1 MEITL
6 QLSSL
11 ISLLGI
17 TIALV
22 FSLLLYFFHWGNQL
36 ANRCLSLMLVAYSLL
51 ALCMVL
57 ISENPQSSLH
67 VYHLLSLQFTLG
79 PLIYFYTR
87 LLTKKNFRWKR
98 QHLWHLLPMISSLFI
113 WQLQSSLLTINGVNY
128 VDCNWASEQC
138 SVLYQG
144 RFIYRLATY
153 ISLFVYLSISLSILR
168 AYLRHIKN
176 SCSAIEEINLNWLKI
191 LIGALLFYTVLA
203 SIREVY
209 GRLTV
214 DLPIYYPI
222 PLFFSIF
229 LASFGI
235 LQRKI
240 PQENLTQQKQNLS
253 LGNEKKYETSSL
265 TQEGAKLIWSALQ
278 QYMKLQKPYLQPG
291 LKIANL
297 ARQMEVST
305 SHLSETINGQTNQS
319 FYEYINIYRVV
330 EAKKLMVDKSLDYCS
345 ITDIGY
351 QCGFNSNS
359 TFFTYFK
366 KYQQQTPRQYRQRSK
381 TGHCTDF
388 EDNLL
393 DSLYGEQPL

>member
-17 TIALV
+17 TTALV
-22 FSLLLYFFHWGNQL
+22 FSLLLYFFHWGNQS

-87 LLTKKNFRWKR
+87 LLTKKDFSWKR

-168 AYLRHIKN
+168 SYLRHIKN

-191 LIGALLFYTVLA
+191 LIGALLFYTALA

-209 GRLTV
+209 GSLTV
-214 DLPIYYPI
+214 ALPIYYPI

-229 LASFGI
+229 LALFGI

-240 PQENLTQQKQNLS
+240 PQEDLTQQKQNLP

-265 TQEGAKLIWSALQ
+265 TQEGAKLIWGALQ

-297 ARQMEVST
+297 ASQMEVST
-305 SHLSETINGQTNQS
+305 SHLSETINSQTKQS

-330 EAKKLMVDKSLDYCS
+330 EAKRLMMDKSLDYCS

-351 QCGFNSNS
+351 KCGFNSNS

-381 TGHCTDF
+381 TGHSTDF
-388 EDNLL
+388 DENLL
-393 DSLYGEQPL
+393 DNLYSEQSL